1 MSRLTIADTPL
12 AGLKVVQRRPL
23 GDSRGFFSRLFCNE
37 ELVAA
42 GWTKPIAQLNHSYSA
57 ARGTVRGLH
66 FQRPPFAEM
75 KLVSCLD
82 GEIWDVA
89 VDIRAGSPTFLQ
101 WHAERIG
108 ADNAL
113 SILVPEGFA
122 HGFQTLSDKTHV
134 VYCCSAPYSAES
146 EGGLL
151 ATDPKLTIRWPL
163 PISSTSPR
171 DAQHPLISAQFVGL
185 SVL

>member
-1 MSRLTIADTPL
+1 VSRFTIADTPL
-12 AGLKVVQRRPL
+12 TGLKVVQRRPL
-23 GDSRGFFSRLFCNE
+23 GDSRGFFSRLFCNQD
-37 ELVAA
+37 LIAA
-42 GWTKPIAQLNHSYSA
+42 GWTRPIAQLNHSYSA

-75 KLVSCLD
+75 KLVNCLE

-101 WHAERIG
+101 WHAQRIG

-113 SILVPEGFA
+113 SLLVPEGFA
-122 HGFQTLSDKTHV
+122 HGFQTLSDKAHV

-151 ATDPKLTIRWPL
+151 ATDPKLAIRWPL